1 MPRRMPGDEKKRIG
15 GSAWEEKRV
24 GVSACRRI
32 GVGRDDRRVGVSAWP
47 RVWLVGTRS
56 RALRRGTS
64 INREHAHKN
73 AGMRDKELRGVEP
86 QRRFRCCA
94 LSYWLQL
101 SSVRTFCG
109 RAAPDAPECI
119 YRRRRCTGRHRRT
132 CCGGSRGSAS
142 LPATRAARRRHVSP
156 PTPTRRYADPPIR
169 LFPCHSCACTAFNSL
184 SARV

>member
-1 MPRRMPGDEKKRIG
+1 
-15 GSAWEEKRV
+15 
-24 GVSACRRI
+24 
-32 GVGRDDRRVGVSAWP
+32 
-47 RVWLVGTRS
+47 
-56 RALRRGTS
+56 
-64 INREHAHKN
+64 
-73 AGMRDKELRGVEP
+73 MRDKELRGVEP

-101 SSVRTFCG
+101 SSVRTFCR

-119 YRRRRCTGRHRRT
+119 DRRRRCTGRHRRT

-142 LPATRAARRRHVSP
+142 LPATRADTPNTPTRRPADTSLLPPRRPADTPTRRHVSSPHADPPIRRPADTSLLPPRRPADTPTRRYVSSP

-169 LFPCHSCACTAFNSL
+169 LSPHSCACTAFNSL